1 MQLDGSFN
9 LFNIPVGKTFGV
21 ILTPLYYKTF
31 QIVRPKQVTVVVLM
45 LVRRNCSLIRL
56 EKRISRMKG
65 MANDEVRSLMYQV

>member
-9 LFNIPVGKTFGV
+9 LFNIPVGKTLGV

-31 QIVRPKQVTVVVLM
+31 QIVRPKQVVVLM

>member
-31 QIVRPKQVTVVVLM
+31 QIVRPKQVTSCCINASKKKLFFDQ
-45 LVRRNCSLIRL
+45 VRKTNLSDERHG
-56 EKRISRMKG
+56 KR
-65 MANDEVRSLMYQV
+65 

>member
-21 ILTPLYYKTF
+21 ILTPLYYKTV
-31 QIVRPKQVTVVVLM
+31 QIVRPKQVVVLM
-45 LVRRNCSLIRL
+45 LVRRKCSLIRL

>member
-31 QIVRPKQVTVVVLM
+31 QIVWPKQVVVLM

-56 EKRISRMKG
+56 EKQISRMKG
-65 MANDEVRSLMYQV
+65 MANDKVRSLMYQV

>member
-1 MQLDGSFN
+1 MPLDGSFN
-9 LFNIPVGKTFGV
+9 LFNITVGKTFGV
-21 ILTPLYYKTF
+21 ILTPLYYKTV
-31 QIVRPKQVTVVVLM
+31 QIVRPKQVVVLM

>member
-21 ILTPLYYKTF
+21 ILTPLYYKTV
-31 QIVRPKQVTVVVLM
+31 QIVRPKQVVVLM